1 MAMLVALALVACGKK
16 GPPVAPERR
25 VPAVASELRASVES
39 DAIVVTWRNPG
50 RRADESSLKNL
61 ATVKLYRR
69 EEADG
74 APPKPA
80 ILSWGQ
86 VVGYDEI
93 ASIRLDAPAPAVVQG
108 DTVRWDDRRGLRFGR
123 RYVYVVVA
131 ADSQGRASAP
141 SARLAVSFLAAP
153 RPPRD
158 VTAAAGDRQVT
169 LRWTPPAALIDG
181 TPVTGE
187 VRYMVLRGVGAE
199 AALTAISPEPVPGTA
214 FTDTGVVNDTTYRY
228 AVRAVR
234 IEPTGTARGE
244 AARPVTAMPVDTTP
258 PSAPTGL
265 VGVPSAAGV
274 RLAWNRSP
282 EADVAAYA
290 VYRAA
295 PAGGFTR
302 VATTTAAG
310 TVFVD
315 RDVEP
320 RATYRYVV
328 TALDGAR
335 TPNES
340 PRSNEV
346 TVTIP

>member
-25 VPAVASELRASVES
+25 IPAAASELRASVES

-93 ASIRLDAPAPAVVQG
+93 ASIQLDAPAPAVVQG
-108 DTVRWDDRRGLRFGR
+108 DTVRWDDRRGLGFGR

-187 VRYMVLRGVGAE
+187 VRYVVLRGAGAE

-234 IEPTGTARGE
+234 IEATGTARGE
-244 AARPVTAMPVDTTP
+244 AARPVTATPVDTTP

-265 VGVPSAAGV
+265 LGVPSAAGV

-295 PAGGFTR
+295 PEGGFTR

>member
-1 MAMLVALALVACGKK
+1 MLVALAVVACGKK

-25 VPAVASELRASVES
+25 VPAAAAELRASVES
-39 DAIVVTWRNPG
+39 DAIVVSWRNPG
-50 RRADESSLKNL
+50 RRADGSALKDL

-108 DTVRWDDRRGLRFGR
+108 DTVRWDDRRRLGFGR

-131 ADSQGRASAP
+131 ADRQGRASAP

-158 VTAAAGDRQVT
+158 VTAAAADRQVT

-181 TPVTGE
+181 APVTGE
-187 VRYMVLRGVGAE
+187 VRYVVLRGAGAE
-199 AALTAISPEPVPGTA
+199 AALAAISPEPVPGTA
-214 FTDTGVVNDTTYRY
+214 FTDTGLVNDTTYRY

-234 IEPTGTARGE
+234 VEPAGTARGE
-244 AARPVTAMPVDTTP
+244 ASLPVTATPVDTTP

-265 VGVPSAAGV
+265 VGIPSAAGV

-282 EADVAAYA
+282 EADVTGYA
-290 VYRAA
+290 IYRAT
-295 PAGGFTR
+295 PAGGFAR
-302 VATTTAAG
+302 IAATAAAS

-320 RATYRYVV
+320 RVTYRYVV

-335 TPNES
+335 APNES